1 MMAHISSEAVAPP
14 SIMTLEQI
22 EQAQPNP
29 DAALIVKCERF
40 CVTNAEWDRLYENDQ
55 LLEADSLAGENVR
68 LMDEIACLRA
78 QSAAGRNAKL
88 KAVHA
93 LWPDG
98 LGAGFELV
106 QSVLD
111 DFRAAG

>member
-1 MMAHISSEAVAPP
+1 MMVHVSSGAVVPP

-22 EQAQPNP
+22 EATQPNP
-29 DAALIVKCERF
+29 DAALIAKCERF
-40 CVTNAEWDRLYENDQ
+40 CVTNAEWDRVYHGGQTLD
-55 LLEADSLAGENVR
+55 ADSVAGENVR
-68 LMDEIACLRA
+68 LMDEIAGLRA

-88 KAVHA
+88 KAVQA
-93 LWPDG
+93 LWPGG
-98 LGAGFELV
+98 LGEGFELV

>member
-1 MMAHISSEAVAPP
+1 MMVHVSSGAVVPP

-22 EQAQPNP
+22 EATQPNP
-29 DAALIVKCERF
+29 DAALIAKCERF
-40 CVTNAEWDRLYENDQ
+40 CVTNAEWDRVYHGGQTLDAE
-55 LLEADSLAGENVR
+55 SLAGENVQ
-68 LMDEIACLRA
+68 LMDEIAGLRA

-88 KAVHA
+88 KAVQA
-93 LWPDG
+93 LWPGG
-98 LGAGFELV
+98 LGEGFELV